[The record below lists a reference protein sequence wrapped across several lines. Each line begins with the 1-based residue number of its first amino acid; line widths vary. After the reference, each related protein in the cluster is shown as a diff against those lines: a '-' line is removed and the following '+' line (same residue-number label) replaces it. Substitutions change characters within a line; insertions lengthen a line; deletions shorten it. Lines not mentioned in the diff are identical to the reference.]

1 MDAQF
6 LEHYLESKKK
16 IVLLIGII
24 FISIIGVFITIHNYS
39 NNLLINNHQI
49 IHTISDLKYLI
60 TRSHLLLEKSKNDKS
75 TDLSPINKYLDTNI
89 NNITDL
95 EHNKPVEG
103 FKYDTD
109 YDDQETRN
117 IFLAI
122 KKDLEKLKKSRKDEG
137 KNIHTLF
144 NSLNDDILKL
154 EKHHKNRFE
163 KQYGDYLEIQYT
175 IYGSMAFIILFA
187 LYFIGNF
194 NKELENKTLFSHI
207 DKLTNIQNF
216 KGFINEGDK
225 LVYFFERY
233 KTSFSVMVFNIDNF
247 KNINEEHGRKIGN
260 LLLIDISKLVHRK
273 IRKNSDMLFRA
284 QDDNF
289 IILCPNISIDNAIL
303 MGKKLQEEI
312 DKKLHP
318 LKGINITISLGITEV
333 QEGDHPAKIYERAKD
348 LVHISKVNGKNNIT
362 SDYDMIEE
370 EEEDQQNS

>member
-1 MDAQF
+1 M
-6 LEHYLESKKK
+6 
-16 IVLLIGII
+16 V
-24 FISIIGVFITIHNYS
+24 
-39 NNLLINNHQI
+39 
-49 IHTISDLKYLI
+49 
-60 TRSHLLLEKSKNDKS
+60 S
-75 TDLSPINKYLDTNI
+75 T
-89 NNITDL
+89 
-95 EHNKPVEG
+95 
-103 FKYDTD
+103 
-109 YDDQETRN
+109 
-117 IFLAI
+117 
-122 KKDLEKLKKSRKDEG
+122 
-137 KNIHTLF
+137 
-144 NSLNDDILKL
+144 
-154 EKHHKNRFE
+154 
-163 KQYGDYLEIQYT
+163 
-175 IYGSMAFIILFA
+175 
-187 LYFIGNF
+187 
-194 NKELENKTLFSHI
+194 
-207 DKLTNIQNF
+207 
-216 KGFINEGDK
+216 
-225 LVYFFERY
+225 
-233 KTSFSVMVFNIDNF
+233 IDNF